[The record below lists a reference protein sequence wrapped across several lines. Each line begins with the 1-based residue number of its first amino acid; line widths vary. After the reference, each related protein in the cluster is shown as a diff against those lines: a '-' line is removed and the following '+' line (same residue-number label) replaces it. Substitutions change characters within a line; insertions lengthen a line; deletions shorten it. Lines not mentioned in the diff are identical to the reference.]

1 MATCIR
7 GGVQYTRHQY
17 TNAITVVD
25 GTTLSQVVC
34 KACGKVQTGSIIKFE
49 KDLDNGTEVL

>member
-7 GGVQYTRHQY
+7 DGVQHKRHQY
-17 TNAITVVD
+17 TNAITEVD

-34 KACGKVQTGSIIKFE
+34 KACGKVQVGSIIKFE
-49 KDLDNGTEVL
+49 KELDNGIEVL

>member
-7 GGVQYTRHQY
+7 DGVQYKRHQY
-17 TNAITVVD
+17 TNAITEVD
-25 GTTLSQVVC
+25 GTALSQIVC

-49 KDLDNGTEVL
+49 KELDNGTEVL